1 MNWPREASTRDD
13 VHEAGEAVGGV
24 HFDLNDG
31 AFEADDG
38 AGIDFGKHGAK
49 CSRVKRGGQVQ
60 PRIIMPAMARAGID
74 LEMRTRFTQP

>member
-1 MNWPREASTRDD
+1 MNSTTEVGSRDD

-38 AGIDFGKHGAK
+38 AGVDSREHGAGVRLAWGRSNK
-49 CSRVKRGGQVQ
+49 KVRH
-60 PRIIMPAMARAGID
+60 PLAIEAAI
-74 LEMRTRFTQP
+74 